1 MKQINLLKPE
11 LLAPRRKPF
20 SAAFMLR
27 ALGLLLLAG
36 AALYGYLRVEQ
47 ARLAQAA
54 DRAEQALAAER
65 GRLQQLSGQLAP
77 GRAGKLLE
85 EELMAAEARLRHY
98 QALQQALE
106 GRDLGGTEGYSEYM
120 RAFARQAIDGLW
132 LTGFVISGAGREM
145 VIRGHVLEPKLLPLY
160 LERLNAEP
168 AIRGQSFET
177 LQIQVPKPE
186 GAGNPA
192 GQDAPSRFL
201 AFELSS
207 KDPLKEARR

>member
-11 LLAPRRKPF
+11 LLASRRKPF
-20 SAAFMLR
+20 SAVFMLQ
-27 ALGLLLLAG
+27 ALGCLLLAG
-36 AALYGYLRVEQ
+36 TALYGYLRMEQ
-47 ARLAQAA
+47 VRLDQAV

-65 GRLQQLSGQLAP
+65 LRLQQLSERLAP
-77 GRAGKLLE
+77 GQASTLLE
-85 EELMAAEARLRHY
+85 EELKAAEARLQHY
-98 QALQQALE
+98 RALQQALD
-106 GRDLGGTEGYSEYM
+106 GKDLGGTEGYSEYM

-177 LQIQVPKPE
+177 LQIQAPEPK
-186 GAGNPA
+186 GAGNPVE
-192 GQDAPSRFL
+192 QDTLPPFL

-207 KDPLKEARR
+207 KQALEEARR

>member
-36 AALYGYLRVEQ
+36 AALYGYLRMEQ

-54 DRAEQALAAER
+54 ERAEQALAAER
-65 GRLQQLSGQLAP
+65 GRLQQLSGQMAP
-77 GRAGKLLE
+77 GQAGKLLE
-85 EELMAAEARLRHY
+85 EEVVAAEARLRHY
-98 QALQQALE
+98 QGLEQALQ
-106 GRDLGGTEGYSEYM
+106 GRDLGSTEGYSGYM
-120 RAFARQAIDGLW
+120 RAFARQAIEGLW
-132 LTGFVISGAGREM
+132 LTGFVISGAGKEM

-168 AIRGQSFET
+168 ALRGQSFET
-177 LQIQVPKPE
+177 LQIHVPKPE
-186 GAGNPA
+186 DAGSA
-192 GQDAPSRFL
+192 SGQNAPSRFL

>member
-36 AALYGYLRVEQ
+36 TALYGYLRMEQ

-65 GRLQQLSGQLAP
+65 GRLQQLSERSAP
-77 GRAGKLLE
+77 GGTSKLLE
-85 EELMAAEARLRHY
+85 EELKAAEARLRQY
-98 QALQQALE
+98 QALEQTLE
-106 GRDLGGTEGYSEYM
+106 GRDLGDAEGYSEYM
-120 RAFARQAIDGLW
+120 RALARQAIDGLW
-132 LTGFVISGAGREM
+132 LTGFVVSGAGTEL

-168 AIRGQSFET
+168 AMRGRSFEA
-177 LQIQVPKPE
+177 LEIQAPKSE
-186 GAGNPA
+186 AAGSTA
-192 GQDAPSRFL
+192 GHDATVRFL

-207 KDPLKEARR
+207 KAPIKEVGR